1 MTVMTNALVYVKNHK
16 RLVQEEID
24 NALSQ
29 HYGVS
34 NTRHALKGKGMVFV
48 DYECDEV
55 SMETILNDLKKD
67 GLAARVIG
75 L

>member
-1 MTVMTNALVYVKNHK
+1 MKSALVYVKNHK
-16 RLVQEEID
+16 QLVQEEID
-24 NALSQ
+24 NALSE

-34 NTRHALKGKGMVFV
+34 KTRHALKGKGMVFV

-55 SMETILNDLKKD
+55 SMEVLLHDLQNA
-67 GLAARVIG
+67 GMAARVVG